1 MKATGRAL
9 VGVVL
14 CALATFG
21 WLEWWSKQPGLA
33 EQRWPLWIV
42 LALGVA
48 TSGRAALHPPPG
60 TLRAD
65 RFVAALCFALA
76 VGIAGLYFVLPRQAG

>member
-21 WLEWWSKQPGLA
+21 WLEWGERQPEL
-33 EQRWPLWIV
+33 EKLRWLVWCV
-42 LALGVA
+42 QALGVA
-48 TSGRAALHPPPG
+48 TAGRAALRPPPA
-60 TLRAD
+60 TQRAD
-65 RFVAALCFALA
+65 RFVATLCFALA
-76 VGIAGLYFVLPRQAG
+76 IGIAGLFFTLPQEAG